1 MHRADRRDMSLTGVK
16 KGLFLELRVV
26 METKRAD
33 KFKQEAKQNKANKA
47 LRCKSGRIREQ
58 IKAEEA

>member
-1 MHRADRRDMSLTGVK
+1 MSLTGVK